1 MKKEAYEVLKKYFG
15 YENFRPMQEEIIS
28 SVLDKKDT
36 VVLMPTGG
44 GKSLCFQIPALVQ
57 RGLAIVVSP
66 LISLMQDQ
74 VTALQAN
81 GISAFFLNSTLS
93 FDEQEDIKSA
103 AQNGEVKILYVSPER
118 LVSRDFLFFL
128 QSLDISLFAIDE
140 AHCISG
146 WGHDFRPE
154 YTKLSMIKNNFPN
167 IPIIALTATA
177 DRLTRKDIIVQ
188 LRLEDPKSFISSF
201 DRPNLSL
208 TVLPGRERLKKILNF
223 IGQRMD
229 ESGIIYCL
237 SRKNTEKVAAKL
249 RASGIDARHY
259 HAGMSAIDREDV
271 QDKFIRGDLSVIC
284 ATIAFGMGID
294 KSNVRYVIHYNLPKN
309 IEGYY
314 QEIGRAG
321 RDGLPSDT
329 LLFYTFQDVVLLRRI
344 LDGSGDKTLQLA
356 KLERM
361 QQYADA
367 LTCRRKIL
375 LHYFHEYLDEDCGN
389 CDVCKNPPEIFDGTD
404 IAKKALSTIVRMDQ
418 KAAISFVVDVL
429 RGSRRYD
436 ITSRGYDKLSVHGIG
451 SDINSEEWRQYF
463 LQLLNL
469 GLVFVAYEQNYAL
482 KITKLGKKVLLG
494 EKNVDLVNLSSFE
507 KRVEEEK
514 SEKKSKRME
523 TDEKLFEIL
532 RELRLKI
539 SRQKRVPPYIIFSDA
554 SLDMM
559 SANKPVNTVQ
569 FRQIS
574 GVGDKK
580 LKEYGDIFISKIV
593 EFIKSEMGSGKKIEG
608 GTYILTFAQY
618 KEGKPIA
625 EIARNIGVKDGTIY
639 AHIARLIEE
648 GYDIDIL
655 KFMTKDVYKKVYE
668 VIDGIGVEAS
678 LKRVYSR
685 LGEQIDYNRIR
696 LVMADY
702 KRKLRERGVFVE

>member
-15 YENFRPMQEEIIS
+15 YEHFRPMQEEIIS

-57 RGLAIVVSP
+57 KGLAIVVSP

-74 VTALQAN
+74 VTSLQAN
-81 GISAFFLNSTLS
+81 GISAFFLNSTLN

-128 QSLDISLFAIDE
+128 KSLDISLFAIDE

-154 YTKLSMIKNNFPN
+154 YTKLSMIKHNFPD

-188 LRLEDPKSFISSF
+188 LRLKQPKSFVSSF

-208 TVLPGRERLKKILNF
+208 TVLPGRERLKKILHF
-223 IGQRMD
+223 IGKRMD

-249 RASGIDARHY
+249 RANGIDAQHY
-259 HAGMSAIDREDV
+259 HAGMSAIDRERVQEQFIQGDV
-271 QDKFIRGDLSVIC
+271 PIIC

-329 LLFYTFQDVVLLRRI
+329 LLFYTFQDVILLRRI
-344 LDGSGDKTLQLA
+344 LDGSGEKTLQLA
-356 KLERM
+356 KLDRM

-375 LHYFHEYLDEDCGN
+375 LHYFHEYLEEDCGN
-389 CDVCKNPPEIFDGTD
+389 CDVCKNPPEIFDGTA
-404 IAKKALSTIVRMDQ
+404 IAQKALSTIVRMDQ

-429 RGSRRYD
+429 RGSLRYE

-463 LQLLNL
+463 LQLLNV

-494 EKNVDLVNLSSFE
+494 DKKVDLVHLSSFE
-507 KRVEEEK
+507 KRIAEEK
-514 SEKKSKRME
+514 VEKKGKRMQ

-532 RELRLKI
+532 RELRLNI
-539 SRQKRVPPYIIFSDA
+539 ARQKRVPPYIIFSDA

-559 SANKPVNTVQ
+559 SANKPINTVQ

-580 LKEYGDIFISKIV
+580 LKEYGDIFLEKIIHFV
-593 EFIKSEMGSGKKIEG
+593 KSEMESGNKIKG
-608 GTYILTFAQY
+608 GTYLLTFAQY
-618 KEGKPIA
+618 KDGASIA
-625 EIARNIGVKDGTIY
+625 GIARERGVKEGTVY
-639 AHIARLIEE
+639 SHMARLIEE
-648 GYDIDIL
+648 DYDVDIL
-655 KFMTKDVYKKVYE
+655 KFMTKDIYKKIYE
-668 VIDGIGVEAS
+668 VIDDIGIEAS

-685 LGEQIDYNRIR
+685 LGEEIDYNRIR